1 MHVTYFDYLC
11 QVYNNDSTKTLTIKK
26 QNSMTNYTTTGAGA
40 QSMVSALFK
49 SLYMQMAA
57 ALTLTGLT
65 AYFTSQSQAFWA
77 TLATNPSLLWIL
89 LFAQI
94 GLVIWLSARVMRMSI
109 GMATIL
115 FIAYSVLTGI
125 TLSSIFLVYDMGTI
139 STTFFVT
146 AGTFLTMSIVGYT
159 TRMDLSRIGN
169 LLLMLLIGVIIAT
182 IVNIFVASSTLYW
195 VITYVGVVVF
205 VGLIAWDTQKLRTL
219 FLEYGSADEG
229 GQRLALLGALTLYLD
244 FINLFLHLLRIFGG
258 NRD

>member
-1 MHVTYFDYLC
+1 
-11 QVYNNDSTKTLTIKK
+11 
-26 QNSMTNYTTTGAGA
+26 MTNYTTTGAGT

-109 GMATIL
+109 SMATIL

-195 VITYVGVVVF
+195 VITYVGVIVF